1 MVLPAGPYLFGGSFD
16 MADSAPMAD
25 NRTTTGDLKR
35 LVQEFVDERDWG
47 KYHNSKDI
55 AIAINVEA
63 GELLELFEWVRED
76 EISGLTEDP
85 EKRQRMGEEMA
96 DVIMLCLNLATVA
109 GIDVAETIGKKM
121 AKNRAKYPV
130 ELVKGNYRKYT
141 ELRSH
146 KAGPNNG

>member
-1 MVLPAGPYLFGGSFD
+1 

-76 EISGLTEDP
+76 EIPGLTEDP

-109 GIDVAETIGKKM
+109 GIDVAETIGRKM
-121 AKNRAKYPV
+121 AKNKAKYPV

-146 KAGPNNG
+146 KAGPNNA